1 MSAPDTNVEKQERRH
16 KAPLL
21 GMKGVVVFAALSLIG
36 FVFYTVL
43 QTEDTSTEA
52 VIDGTA
58 TEYTVDGVAPAE
70 ATVTDTAP
78 EGADAAVGVPVEEST
93 ATE

>member
-21 GMKGVVVFAALSLIG
+21 GMKGVIVFAALCLIAL
-36 FVFYTVL
+36 VFYTVL
-43 QTEDTSTEA
+43 QTEDASTEA
-52 VIDGTA
+52 VVDGAA
-58 TEYTVDGVAPAE
+58 TEATVDDAVAVE
-70 ATVTDTAP
+70 GTVTDTAP
-78 EGADAAVGVPVEEST
+78 EGADAAVGVPAEDST